1 LARYPEQEA
10 VLTSLQKLFS
20 QYAEVAKET
29 YPHQDDFWLAKG
41 ETHR

>member
-1 LARYPEQEA
+1 
-10 VLTSLQKLFS
+10 LQKLFS

-29 YPHQDDFWLAKG
+29 YPHQYDFSLAKG